1 MSIAGPRKDEK
12 SGTWSFVVDLGPGAD
27 GKRRQARRRGF
38 ATKKAA
44 QEALDEVR
52 VTARDGTFV
61 RPERVTVA
69 AYLDQWLDGMTTA
82 GTRRSTITSY
92 RRNLR
97 LHVVP
102 HVGGRQ
108 LQALSPLDLDRVYA
122 GLSKTGNRKTG
133 GALSAR
139 TVLYVHSIVHRALA
153 DAARKGLVTRNVADA
168 ASPPTAKAAKAPEMA
183 WWRPDE
189 LSRFLGLMV
198 GEDLFPMYRL
208 ASMSGMRRGE
218 CCGLKWADVDLDAG
232 RVHVRQQIVVAD
244 HQAYFAPR
252 TKSDHGRRTIDLDAK
267 TVGVLR
273 AHRAHQVAV
282 RLAAG
287 PGYQDD
293 DLVFCHP
300 DGRPLHPEAVSKTFE
315 RRVRRS
321 GLPYIRLHDLR
332 HTHAAHL
339 IASGQDA
346 LVIAKRL
353 GHASVSFTYD
363 RYGHLMAKADS
374 DAATAVA
381 ALVDGE
387 TA

>member
-1 MSIAGPRKDEK
+1 MSDAGPRKDEK
-12 SGTWSFVVDLGPGAD
+12 SGTWWFVVDLGPGPT
-27 GKRRQARRRGF
+27 GRRRQAKRRGF

-61 RPERVTVA
+61 RPGRITVA
-69 AYLDQWLDGMTTA
+69 AYLEQWLESMVTA
-82 GTRRSTITSY
+82 GTRRSTVTSY
-92 RRNLR
+92 RRNIR

-108 LQALSPLDLDRVYA
+108 LQALGALDLDRAYA
-122 GLSKTGNRKTG
+122 TLSRSGNRKTG
-133 GALSAR
+133 GGLSAR
-139 TVLYVHSIVHRALA
+139 SVLYVHSIIHHALA
-153 DAARKGLVTRNVADA
+153 DATRKGVVPRNVADA
-168 ASPPTAKAAKAPEMA
+168 ASPPSAKAAKAPEMA
-183 WWRPDE
+183 WWTPDE
-189 LSRFLGLMV
+189 LSRFLDLV
-198 GEDLFPMYRL
+198 AGEEQFPLYRL
-208 ASMSGMRRGE
+208 AAMTGMRRGE
-218 CCGLKWADVDLDAG
+218 CCGLRWADVDLDTG
-232 RVHVRQQIVVAD
+232 RVNVRQQYVVAD

-252 TKSDHGRRTIDLDAK
+252 TKSDHGRRTIDLDTK
-267 TVGVLR
+267 TTAILR
-273 AHRAHQVAV
+273 AHRAQQVAW

-287 PGYQDD
+287 AGYQDH

-300 DGRPLHPEAVSKTFE
+300 DGQPLHPEAVSKTFE

-321 GLPYIRLHDLR
+321 GLPYVRFHDLR

-339 IASGQDA
+339 IAAGQDA

-363 RYGHLMAKADS
+363 KYGHLMAKADS

-381 ALVDGE
+381 ALVDGGI
-387 TA
+387 A